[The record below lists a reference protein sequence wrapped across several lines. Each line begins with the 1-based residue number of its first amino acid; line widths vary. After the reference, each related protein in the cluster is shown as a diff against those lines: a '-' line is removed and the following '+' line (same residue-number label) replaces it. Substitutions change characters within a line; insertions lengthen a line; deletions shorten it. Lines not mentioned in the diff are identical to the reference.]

1 MRKLHIITGIFMLL
15 FAGINA
21 QTKIEVEALNK
32 IMQEKTK
39 DVQSVL
45 CDFKQEKHMEYL
57 DAVIESSGKLY
68 FDKQNRL
75 LWEYVEPFQY
85 LITINNGKFTINSD
99 GNISEHDIKSNKM
112 FSQLSDLI
120 IKSVNGTIFTD
131 DSFDVEAVEEP
142 KQYVVTLHTRKP
154 EMKEVLAK
162 IELLINKTDFSVNEV
177 KMYEQQ
183 DDFTHIT
190 FINKKF
196 NASIPAKLA
205 SK

>member
-1 MRKLHIITGIFMLL
+1 MKHLTILLGVLMLL
-15 FAGINA
+15 GTAVVA
-21 QTKIEVEALNK
+21 QKKVSVDELHK

-39 DVQSVL
+39 DVQSVA
-45 CDFKQEKHMEYL
+45 CDFEQEKHMEYL
-57 DAVIESSGKLY
+57 DAVIASSGKLY

-85 LITINNGKFTINSD
+85 MITINNGKFTINSD

-131 DSFDVEAVEEP
+131 DSFDVEAVEETN
-142 KQYVVTLHTRKP
+142 QYVVTLHTKKP
-154 EMKEVLAK
+154 EMKEVLSK
-162 IELLINKTDFSVNEV
+162 IDLLIDKSNFSVNEV

-183 DDFTHIT
+183 DDFTHIK